1 MEYFIR
7 ISAKGKSYTYF
18 SKTPVKL
25 QAHSKYVKYGESYVT
40 SKSIKY
46 AAYHFN
52 SIFFPS
58 GPGDLSSQVPACE
71 VLL

>member
-1 MEYFIR
+1 MR
-7 ISAKGKSYTYF
+7 MSAKGRSCTYF
-18 SKTPVKL
+18 SKAPVQL
-25 QAHSKYVKYGESYVT
+25 QVHSKFVKYGESYVT

-46 AAYHFN
+46 AAYHLK

-58 GPGDLSSQVPACE
+58 GPGDLSSQAPACE